1 MSGFQNVVSVDFSG
15 SYVHLIERTNLTLLE
30 LLDASVFVKLLSLFY
45 KLISHILDDLKL
57 KH

>member
-15 SYVHLIERTNLTLLE
+15 SYVHLIERINLTLLE

>member
-1 MSGFQNVVSVDFSG
+1 MSGLQKVVSVDFSG

-30 LLDASVFVKLLSLFY
+30 LLDASVFVKLLSLLY
-45 KLISHILDDLKL
+45 KLISHFLDDLKL